1 MNPSDSE
8 YDFTKNPHKFIKPIL
23 EKQKFPMCS
32 KSTMSKTWISI

>member
-23 EKQKFPMCS
+23 EKQKLQKFS
-32 KSTMSKTWISI
+32 KSTMSMTWISI